1 MIYVLDTN
9 VVSEMMKPI
18 IHQVFSNWVFE
29 AQNEIQFISSISIF
43 EIEKGIQLLPEG
55 RRKKGLIETFGRVS
69 TKFEIL
75 KFDEYCAF
83 HAAEFYSFRKSKGFM
98 PSGEDMMIA
107 GICAKHGAALA
118 TRNVKDFEGLSIEV
132 VNPWGEI

>member
-18 IHQVFSNWVFE
+18 IHQVFSNWVF
-29 AQNEIQFISSISIF
+29 ASQNEIQYISSISIF
-43 EIEKGIQLLPEG
+43 GIEKGIQLLPDG
-55 RRKKGLIETFGRVS
+55 KRKKGLIETFERVLS
-69 TKFEIL
+69 NFEIL

-83 HAAEFYSFRKSKGFM
+83 HAAEFYSFRKSSGFK

-107 GICAKHGAALA
+107 GICAKHGAVLA
-118 TRNVKDFEGLSIEV
+118 TRNVKDFEGLPIKV
-132 VNPWGEI
+132 VNPWG